1 MIDLAEYGV
10 EVFIGLVFLTVFLLS
25 QVLILPTF
33 GTDRKQR
40 KKLQHR
46 FDKLLVNRKDT
57 HQQLVKDKY
66 LDRLNPLARFIE
78 SKPLMMDLKLYLEQ
92 AGINIPAY
100 RFILWDLLFGI
111 AVLLGFYIFKPSLFN
126 FVVVIVILPIS
137 LYLPF
142 FWVQKK
148 RTKNLNTFEEQ
159 LPEALEMM
167 ARSLR
172 TGYPFNECL
181 KIISEEMPDPVA
193 KEFGLVFD
201 EINYGRDL
209 EIALALMMERVPSLS
224 LNAMSTSVLIQKETG
239 GNMAEILLKISSV
252 LRGRFK
258 LQRKVKTLSA
268 EGVFTAWVLCLMP
281 FFMYLMLSFI
291 NESHFDAL
299 YKNPNGIMLFYLIGV
314 LEVIAIFWMRKIIH
328 IDV

>member
-1 MIDLAEYGV
+1 MADYVV
-10 EVFIGLVFLTVFLLS
+10 ELFIGFVFLTVFILS

-33 GTDRKQR
+33 GTDSKQR

-46 FDKLLVNRKDT
+46 YDKLLLNKKDT
-57 HQQLVKDKY
+57 HQQLVKKKY
-66 LDRLNPLARFIE
+66 LDQLTPFARFLE
-78 SKPLMMDLKLYLEQ
+78 SRPSMMALKLYLEQ
-92 AGINIPAY
+92 AGIDLPAY
-100 RFILWDLLFGI
+100 RFVLYDILFAA
-111 AVLLGFYIFKPSLFN
+111 AVAFIIWQQFNSLITI
-126 FVVVIVILPIS
+126 VVLLPIS
-137 LYLPF
+137 LYIPF
-142 FWVQKK
+142 FWAGKK
-148 RTKNLNTFEEQ
+148 RNKNLNIFEEQ

-181 KIISEEMPDPVA
+181 RIVAEEMPEPIC

-209 EIALALMMERVPSLS
+209 EMALALMMERVPSLS
-224 LNAMSTSVLIQKETG
+224 LSAMSTSVLIQKETG
-239 GNMAEILLKISSV
+239 GNMSEILLKISEV

-268 EGVFTAWVLCLMP
+268 EGIFTAWVLCLMP
-281 FFMYLMLSFI
+281 FFMFMMLNFI
-291 NESHFDAL
+291 DPNHFTVL
-299 YKNPNGIMLFYLIGV
+299 YKHPHGIWLFYVIGI
-314 LEVIAIFWMRKIIH
+314 LEIIAIFWMRKIVN

>member
-1 MIDLAEYGV
+1 MAEYGV
-10 EVFIGLVFLTVFLLS
+10 QAFLVLVFLTVFLLS

-33 GTDRKQR
+33 GTDNKQR

-46 FDKLLVNRKDT
+46 FDKLLINRKDT
-57 HQQLVKDKY
+57 HQQLVKEKY
-66 LDRLNPLARFIE
+66 LDRLSPWARFIE

-92 AGINIPAY
+92 ADIDIPAY
-100 RFILWDLLFGI
+100 RFILWDLLFSL
-111 AVLLGFYIFKPSLFN
+111 AVLLSVYLLKPSVFN
-126 FVVVIVILPIS
+126 FVLVVVVFPIS

-148 RTKNLNTFEEQ
+148 RNKNLNTFEEQ

-181 KIISEEMPDPVA
+181 KIVSEEMPDPVG

-268 EGVFTAWVLCLMP
+268 EGILTAWVLCLMP
-281 FFMYLMLSFI
+281 FFMYMMLSFI
-291 NESHFDAL
+291 NPNHFEAL
-299 YKNPNGIMLFYLIGV
+299 YKHPNGIMLFYGIGV